1 MNAREGDVTSKY
13 FNDDLEK
20 VLPVV
25 QPDSSDSCNL
35 DNVFEFLI
43 LNGYTMSHAL
53 KMLMPEAWRYDKTMP
68 EDLRAFYEYHEGL
81 VEPWDGPATIVY
93 SDGIQIGATLD
104 RNGLRPARYV
114 ITKDDVV
121 IVASESGVLKVPEER
136 IETKGKLGPGK
147 IFVVDT
153 EQKKVLYDDEVKY
166 AISHDKPYAK
176 WIRDNKVDLS
186 EVRVNK
192 ALLRMDDEEL
202 VEKQKIFG
210 YTEEELKRVLAPMG
224 EKSKEAISSM
234 GNDAPLA
241 VLSDQPHLMFNYFRQ
256 LFAQVTNP
264 PIDPIREKKV
274 MSLNQYLG
282 RSGNIL
288 KQLNDKKAKPFV
300 ELEQPILY
308 AEKMEKIKNL
318 EVDSLR
324 SITIP
329 IIFEA
334 DQYERGLK
342 KCFGSTF
349 KPCRR
354 KHS

>member
-1 MNAREGDVTSKY
+1 MVSALATVHQRYSTNTFPSWRLAHPYRYISHNGEINTIRGNVKWMNAREGDVTSKY

-202 VEKQKIFG
+202 VEKQKNIWL
-210 YTEEELKRVLAPMG
+210 YRRRTQTRVGANG
-224 EKSKEAISSM
+224 GKE
-234 GNDAPLA
+234 
-241 VLSDQPHLMFNYFRQ
+241 
-256 LFAQVTNP
+256 
-264 PIDPIREKKV
+264 
-274 MSLNQYLG
+274 
-282 RSGNIL
+282 
-288 KQLNDKKAKPFV
+288 
-300 ELEQPILY
+300 
-308 AEKMEKIKNL
+308 
-318 EVDSLR
+318 
-324 SITIP
+324 
-329 IIFEA
+329 
-334 DQYERGLK
+334 
-342 KCFGSTF
+342 
-349 KPCRR
+349 
-354 KHS
+354 